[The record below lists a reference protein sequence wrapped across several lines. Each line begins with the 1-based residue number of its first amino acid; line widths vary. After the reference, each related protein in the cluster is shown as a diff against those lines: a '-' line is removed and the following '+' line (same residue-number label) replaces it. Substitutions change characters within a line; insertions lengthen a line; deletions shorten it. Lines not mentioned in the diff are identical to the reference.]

1 MSWGSSLSRDKK
13 SDTPRSLATRP
24 VGAKRPLVH
33 VDPATGKADGSHRKK
48 LRTYLGIIARD
59 KDLLEEQASQEV
71 GPSTTCVNIKE
82 SCIDPSGNDPDMSD
96 SKKCGLYV
104 EENPSC
110 LVALGRL
117 YEGSTTVHNMPLR
130 HDQLKVDVEEVK
142 DIFVPTQE
150 VQLVGQTL
158 NTFVTWPI
166 HLVKRLLEQVMWDA
180 TMFGKFND
188 DFHLYIKHEDLSE
201 IAHGGRCLNISV
213 IQLLILH
220 MIEKGMRAGNSDVYG
235 FLEPQFIQRSEQSQ
249 FESESYIKNLMHNLK
264 RDVYLGAYL
273 ADAHW
278 QMVVILP
285 KENVVIWFCSFHNRP
300 DNYLKGIIN
309 SALKGLDDTPQ
320 SKSKTATKWI
330 VVKV

>member
-1 MSWGSSLSRDKK
+1 MDEKKKKQLEEASQSRSTDTMIDPPSPIKRHVKWKMARTKK
-13 SDTPRSLATRP
+13 TRQMTSKATKEIVGKIIRFVGGAGLTRFLCRPWALGCTDCCHWATRTP
-24 VGAKRPLVH
+24 W
-33 VDPATGKADGSHRKK
+33 SW
-48 LRTYLGIIARD
+48 
-59 KDLLEEQASQEV
+59 
-71 GPSTTCVNIKE
+71 
-82 SCIDPSGNDPDMSD
+82 NDPDMSD

-213 IQLLILH
+213 IQLLI
-220 MIEKGMRAGNSDVYG
+220 
-235 FLEPQFIQRSEQSQ
+235 F
-249 FESESYIKNLMHNLK
+249 
-264 RDVYLGAYL
+264 
-273 ADAHW
+273 AHW

-330 VVKV
+330 VVKDKKEALNVGITSCTGCQL